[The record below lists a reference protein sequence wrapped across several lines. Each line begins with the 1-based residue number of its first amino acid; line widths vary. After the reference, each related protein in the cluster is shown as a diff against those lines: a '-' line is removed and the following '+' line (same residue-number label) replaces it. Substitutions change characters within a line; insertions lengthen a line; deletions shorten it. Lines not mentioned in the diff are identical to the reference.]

1 MPFGSAFDGKSLYSP
16 GNTPIGVPMDRT
28 LDEFL
33 KAAAGRMKS
42 EESPRKKKKRLK
54 STSLESFLPE
64 EHVNYFK
71 QLRIGSKRIRN
82 ARIEEL

>member
-1 MPFGSAFDGKSLYSP
+1 MGKAFIVP
-16 GNTPIGVPMDRT
+16 GNTPTGVPMDRT

-33 KAAAGRMKS
+33 KAAVERVEPKEA
-42 EESPRKKKKRLK
+42 PRRKKKRLK

>member
-1 MPFGSAFDGKSLYSP
+1 
-16 GNTPIGVPMDRT
+16 MDKT

-33 KAAAGRMKS
+33 NGTVRKVKP
-42 EESPRKKKKRLK
+42 EEEPQRRKKRLK
-54 STSLESFLPE
+54 STSLESFLPQ
-64 EHVNYFK
+64 EHVEYFK

>member
-1 MPFGSAFDGKSLYSP
+1 
-16 GNTPIGVPMDRT
+16 MDRT
-28 LDEFL
+28 LDEFI
-33 KAAAGRMKS
+33 KDAVKGAKS
-42 EESPRKKKKRLK
+42 EEIPRKKRKRLK

>member
-1 MPFGSAFDGKSLYSP
+1 MNRK
-16 GNTPIGVPMDRT
+16 

-33 KAAAGRMKS
+33 EAVSPRTGV
-42 EESPRKKKKRLK
+42 EENNSGQRKKKKRLK

-71 QLRIGSKRIRN
+71 RLRIGSKKIRN
-82 ARIEEL
+82 AKIEEL

>member
-1 MPFGSAFDGKSLYSP
+1 MDG
-16 GNTPIGVPMDRT
+16 T

-33 KAAAGRMKS
+33 KNATGKGKHRENS
-42 EESPRKKKKRLK
+42 RKRRKRLK

-71 QLRIGSKRIRN
+71 QLRIGSKKIRN
-82 ARIEEL
+82 TKIEEL

>member
-1 MPFGSAFDGKSLYSP
+1 
-16 GNTPIGVPMDRT
+16 MDKT

-33 KAAAGRMKS
+33 RSTVRKVKP
-42 EESPRKKKKRLK
+42 EEEPRKRKKRLK

-82 ARIEEL
+82 AKIEEL

>member
-1 MPFGSAFDGKSLYSP
+1 MGKAFIVP
-16 GNTPIGVPMDRT
+16 GILNPGAPMDRT

-33 KAAAGRMKS
+33 KAAAGRMKP
-42 EESPRKKKKRLK
+42 EESPRRKKKRLK

-64 EHVNYFK
+64 EQVNYFK

>member
-1 MPFGSAFDGKSLYSP
+1 MGKAFIVPEILNP
-16 GNTPIGVPMDRT
+16 GAPMDRT

-33 KAAAGRMKS
+33 KAAAGRMKP
-42 EESPRKKKKRLK
+42 EESPRRKKKKRLK

-71 QLRIGSKRIRN
+71 QLRIGSKRIKN

>member
-1 MPFGSAFDGKSLYSP
+1 MNRK
-16 GNTPIGVPMDRT
+16 

-33 KAAAGRMKS
+33 EAVSPRTGV
-42 EESPRKKKKRLK
+42 EENTEGQRKKKKRLK

-71 QLRIGSKRIRN
+71 RLRIGSKKIRN